1 VALDLPAIV
10 AAVQTHAAASGH
22 IERVAGHEPTNAPGG
37 GITAS
42 VWLDRIRPVPGRSGL
57 GSTSVLVVLQ
67 VRLQIPLRG
76 DLDDVDPLLAAA
88 ADDLMRAYT
97 GDYTLGGQVVFVDL
111 LGQTDARLEGQAG
124 YLAAGDGQMF
134 RVFTITLPV
143 VIDDLFDQEA

>member
-1 VALDLPAIV
+1 MALDLPAIV

-42 VWLDRIRPVPGRSGL
+42 VWLDRIRPVPARSGL
-57 GSTSVLVVLQ
+57 GSTSVLVILQ
-67 VRLQIPLRG
+67 VRLQAPLRG
-76 DLDDVDPLLAAA
+76 ELDDVDPLLAAA

-97 GDYTLGGQVVFVDL
+97 SDYTLGGEVVFVDL
-111 LGQTDARLEGQAG
+111 LGQTDTRLEGQAG
-124 YLAAGDGQMF
+124 YLRPDGDQVY

-143 VIDDLFDQEA
+143 VLDDLWSQEA